1 MSMRLTK
8 KRNPQ
13 RPVAGSAEFPE
24 SRSLRIAGALARA
37 HGQILEAVAEDVSG
51 AGFDG
56 ITVAHVTF
64 IGALDCGLTQSSEVA
79 RRLGISRQA
88 VHKTARELVAQGVI
102 ELKEN
107 PARGNQKIIAF
118 TARGEALVSTMRK
131 VLKRMDGAL
140 KTRLGAGGLNQL
152 EHLLAQGW
160 QGDGTS

>member
-1 MSMRLTK
+1 MSTKLTK
-8 KRNPQ
+8 Q
-13 RPVAGSAEFPE
+13 RDPEPVTSGLEFPE
-24 SRSLRIAGALARA
+24 SSSLRLAGALARS
-37 HGQILEAVAEDVSG
+37 HGQILKTVAEDVSQ
-51 AGFDG
+51 AGFEG
-56 ITVAHVTF
+56 ITVAHVNF

-88 VHKTARELVAQGVI
+88 VHKTARELVAQGFI

-140 KTRLGAGGLNQL
+140 KTRLGAGGLNEL
-152 EHLLAQGW
+152 ERLLAQGW
-160 QGDGTS
+160 AGEEIL